1 MSAKD
6 VCKNVK
12 IISPTLWH
20 CISILDA
27 LIFFCIL
34 PFAFLAGAIW
44 TSIKNGFMIGRDWG

>member
-12 IISPTLWH
+12 IISPTLGYY
-20 CISILDA
+20 ISIIDA
-27 LIFFCIL
+27 LIFFFIL

-44 TSIKNGFMIGRDWG
+44 TSIKSGFMIGRDWE